1 MFSTKEK
8 ITLTLICAMILSF
21 CLGMH
26 LGPKMMKNI
35 NDSADRR
42 ITQPIFDQMET
53 DYKQMVNK
61 WHQCSTE
68 LTNFQVLTGFE
79 TAAKYDSVHKII
91 EKKYEEEFLDLYKEK
106 KALYEKKQEVL
117 KQEHELN
124 KQKKL
129 HEKILSFVADNQ

>member
-8 ITLTLICAMILSF
+8 VTLTLICAMILSF

-26 LGPKMMKNI
+26 LGPKMLKNI
-35 NDSADRR
+35 NDEADRR
-42 ITQPIFDQMET
+42 VTQPLFDQMQA
-53 DYKQMVNK
+53 DYKHMVNK
-61 WHQCSTE
+61 WHQCKTE

-79 TAAKYDSVHKII
+79 TAAKYDSVHKMI
-91 EKKYEEEFLDLYKEK
+91 EKRYEEEFLDLYTEK

-117 KQEHELN
+117 NQVNELN

-129 HEKILSFVADNQ
+129 HEKLLEFAVDNQ